1 MLYYIV
7 SHCSNSQKYKKT
19 IMKHQ
24 QNHLF
29 YVDELLHTEL
39 VLKFMVQKYLEKAIA
54 VKKNGVWIGMDYFR
68 NILETNLL
76 VIHGAYF

>member
-39 VLKFMVQKYLEKAIA
+39 VLKFMVQKYFGLGVP
-54 VKKNGVWIGMDYFR
+54 VKKNQIWFIWGFCLIS
-68 NILETNLL
+68 
-76 VIHGAYF
+76 